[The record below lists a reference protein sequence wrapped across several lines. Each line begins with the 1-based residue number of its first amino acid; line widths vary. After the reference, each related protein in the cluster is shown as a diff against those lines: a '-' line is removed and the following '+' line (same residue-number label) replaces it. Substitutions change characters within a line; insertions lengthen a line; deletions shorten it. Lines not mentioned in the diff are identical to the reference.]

1 MLHLFL
7 VYLLM
12 RRAFLLFLSST
23 TSCFTTRCLILECAK
38 LVGLNNWISL
48 KKMDENYAN
57 HITTTL
63 VKGESFFRITQNT
76 SFFVQLLS
84 EILVIL
90 LQDVCHLKS

>member
-1 MLHLFL
+1 
-7 VYLLM
+7 
-12 RRAFLLFLSST
+12 
-23 TSCFTTRCLILECAK
+23 
-38 LVGLNNWISL
+38 
-48 KKMDENYAN
+48 MDENYAN